1 MWTEGRALG
10 WDKCMHDAHAQFG
23 DGVTY
28 LHIAHAQKESRGKYK
43 KLEHSNEIYFP
54 TLMFSA
60 KSRTIERK
68 RLEQIRTDLAV
79 TPNLSEFAPIASLAC
94 KNGVKLQNLNISILH
109 DSILFRDFKI
119 IENLLKEQAV
129 S

>member
-1 MWTEGRALG
+1 
-10 WDKCMHDAHAQFG
+10 MHDAHAQFG

-54 TLMFSA
+54 TLMFST

-79 TPNLSEFAPIASLAC
+79 TPTHQLCAKHGDGLGTRLIMAWLPNIKFSGLIMAWLPNIKLSGLIAHVGSTEM
-94 KNGVKLQNLNISILH
+94 ILC
-109 DSILFRDFKI
+109 I
-119 IENLLKEQAV
+119 IIII
-129 S
+129 